1 LKYLW
6 DTDTCIYYMNGND
19 NIRRKV
25 KAVGSREIC
34 TTIITIAEL
43 KFGAYHSAKIT
54 ANLERIAVLQKK
66 LTLLY
71 EINDPITTI
80 FAEHKSLLKK
90 KGITVGDFDL
100 LIAAFALHHN
110 LAVVT
115 NNISHFKQISDL
127 KIENW
132 RV

>member
-1 LKYLW
+1 
-6 DTDTCIYYMNGND
+6 MNGND